1 MHNGEN
7 VGDNAG
13 GPDQPTE
20 GEEGVAQVESLPHCE
35 TNLAIV
41 GNQVKDE
48 YELTYIRSSS
58 LWVLLWVFRKR
69 PHREHPIQR
78 GANLTHTEGSR
89 LALFRESFP
98 LNGSPLSFVM
108 PAA

>member
-7 VGDNAG
+7 VGDDAG

-48 YELTYIRSSS
+48 YELSYFRSHHCGFYCGSS
-58 LWVLLWVFRKR
+58 VKD
-69 PHREHPIQR
+69 
-78 GANLTHTEGSR
+78 HTENIR
-89 LALFRESFP
+89 YKEEQI
-98 LNGSPLSFVM
+98 
-108 PAA
+108 

>member
-7 VGDNAG
+7 VGDDAG

-41 GNQVKDE
+41 GNQ
-48 YELTYIRSSS
+48 R
-58 LWVLLWVFRKR
+58 
-69 PHREHPIQR
+69 
-78 GANLTHTEGSR
+78 
-89 LALFRESFP
+89 
-98 LNGSPLSFVM
+98 
-108 PAA
+108 